1 MTGLSGRRERSIG
14 LRVIAGRIDPS
25 RRETIMAVRR
35 KQPGAKKL
43 DARIDALRTDLD
55 CLQSDIKALPA
66 DAQSAASEKLE
77 GAMRLAESVAE
88 RALRLAEDTASQTY
102 DDVGHWAND
111 NLDSA
116 RDRVREQPLS
126 ALLVS
131 LGIGA
136 ILGAVLLRI

>member
-1 MTGLSGRRERSIG
+1 
-14 LRVIAGRIDPS
+14 
-25 RRETIMAVRR
+25 MAAPR
-35 KQPGAKKL
+35 KQNGAKKL
-43 DARIDALRTDLD
+43 GTRIDALRSDLD
-55 CLQSDIKALPA
+55 SLQTDIKALPA
-66 DAQSAASEKLE
+66 DAQSAANEKINN
-77 GAMRLAESVAE
+77 AIRFAESVAE

-102 DDVGHWAND
+102 DDVGAWAND

-136 ILGAVLLRI
+136 ILGAILLRV

>member
-1 MTGLSGRRERSIG
+1 
-14 LRVIAGRIDPS
+14 
-25 RRETIMAVRR
+25 MASRR
-35 KQPGAKKL
+35 KQTGAKKL

-55 CLQSDIKALPA
+55 ALQNDVKALPS
-66 DAQSAASEKLE
+66 DAQSAANDRINE
-77 GAMRLAESVAE
+77 AVRLAQNLAE
-88 RALRLAEDTASQTY
+88 RAVRVAEESASQAY
-102 DDVGHWAND
+102 GDVESWAND

-136 ILGAVLLRI
+136 ILGAILLRA